1 MPLKPVFWGD
11 KMDKH
16 SRRRASIRDLQRQL
30 EIRNSKRTPKEL
42 GMDEKF
48 EDDPRALKE
57 IEYGRVVRKATTT
70 LSGGSTLGTV
80 EFENKKWS

>member
-1 MPLKPVFWGD
+1 
-11 KMDKH
+11 MDKH

-30 EIRNSKRTPKEL
+30 GIRNSKRTPKEL

>member
-1 MPLKPVFWGD
+1 
-11 KMDKH
+11 MDKF
-16 SRRRASIRDLQRQL
+16 SRVRSSLKDLQKKLAL
-30 EIRNSKRTPKEL
+30 ENSKKTPQEL
-42 GMDEKF
+42 GEHERF

>member
-1 MPLKPVFWGD
+1 
-11 KMDKH
+11 MDKH

>member
-1 MPLKPVFWGD
+1 
-11 KMDKH
+11 MDKH
-16 SRRRASIRDLQRQL
+16 SRRRASIRDLQRRL

-42 GMDEKF
+42 DMHERF

-57 IEYGRVVRKATTT
+57 IEYGRVVRKPTTPM
-70 LSGGSTLGTV
+70 SGGSTLGTV